1 MVFLLYVLDY
11 VADVV
16 FATTLLGNAVGQLIK
31 LVSTRKS
38 IGVIIE
44 VTQSLLSMS
53 WGRSAWLVQCRTRSD
68 RNAENRYQSPFALE
82 TGLAL
87 RVVLHARE
95 NIAGIVKVRLSLAH
109 LAMSAS
115 DRLEHSVERTEPKM

>member
-1 MVFLLYVLDY
+1 MPLNH

-16 FATTLLGNAVGQLIK
+16 SATTLLGNVVGQLIK

-44 VTQSLLSMS
+44 VTQSLLFMS
-53 WGRSAWLVQCRTRSD
+53 WGRSVWLLQSKTRSD
-68 RNAENRYQSPFALE
+68 RNAENRYQNNFALE
-82 TGLAL
+82 RGLAL
-87 RVVLHARE
+87 RVVCYARE
-95 NIAGIVKVRLSLAH
+95 NIPGIVKVRLALAH

-115 DRLEHSVERTEPKM
+115 ERLEHSVDMTKPKV